1 MQVKLLTILII
12 SLLSGCYSQSP
23 KPAVI
28 VIEKSSHLE
37 NINHQRLANVI
48 VIEHKTHKVTNQSVE
63 KVNNKTVQK
72 VNNKTSTWQIPVNSQ
87 VSHLF
92 SNKHQGLTFNTNNGQ
107 KIRAIRDGK
116 IVYIGSKMESHGKMI
131 ILRHPLGFYS
141 TYTQTQ
147 NLQVTIGDQVA
158 KGDVIAHTTNQPFYF
173 EMKKFKQTINP
184 LKYLK

>member
-1 MQVKLLTILII
+1 MRVKFLTILIT

-37 NINHQRLANVI
+37 NINHQRLGTAI
-48 VIEHKTHKVTNQSVE
+48 VIEHKTHKVTKQSVE
-63 KVNNKTVQK
+63 K
-72 VNNKTSTWQIPVNSQ
+72 VNNKTSTWQIPVHSQ
-87 VSHLF
+87 ISHSF
-92 SNKHQGLTFNTNNGQ
+92 SKKHQGLTFNTNNGQ

-147 NLQVTIGDQVA
+147 TLQVATGDQVA

-173 EMKKFKQTINP
+173 EMKKFELTINP